1 MCKYFAFFALR
12 LLNLNIKFRFL
23 IFVFSWFDKF
33 YAVKRDSTHVRKNS
47 NSLSYHFSDSM
58 HPVSHF
64 PARLFPL
71 SDLPGFAGP
80 CLPLIN
86 QKNPRQPAREARA
99 KPSLSGM
106 KEGSR
111 VSLFVEGHSF
121 RLFGALCDS
130 WQLLPTEVSYT
141 IRVRRSFAVKHVS
154 RFLAGVPLVMFTT
167 NATWL

>member
-1 MCKYFAFFALR
+1 MFFLDLINFTRWNATVHMYAKILT
-12 LLNLNIKFRFL
+12 LFPITFRTRCTL
-23 IFVFSWFDKF
+23 
-33 YAVKRDSTHVRKNS
+33 
-47 NSLSYHFSDSM
+47 YHIS
-58 HPVSHF
+58 P
-64 PARLFPL
+64 RLFPL

-111 VSLFVEGHSF
+111 VSLFVQGHSF